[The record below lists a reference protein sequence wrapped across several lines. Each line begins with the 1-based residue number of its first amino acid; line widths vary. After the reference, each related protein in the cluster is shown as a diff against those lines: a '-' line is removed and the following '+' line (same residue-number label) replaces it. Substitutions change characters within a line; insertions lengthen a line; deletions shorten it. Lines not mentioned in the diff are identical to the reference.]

1 MCNTQTTNGVE
12 LQGNENAVAN
22 VKNVEIKPEFLELQ
36 EFVIGWFGST
46 KTAAK
51 KLQGLYFQ
59 FINVQ
64 LEADGCVLQSFSDEL
79 YFIQSMIE
87 ILGKEDE
94 HTQNNTEQENK
105 YIEELR
111 TENKTL
117 KEQIARQTEQIN
129 LLISITAN
137 KKK

>member
-1 MCNTQTTNGVE
+1 MCNKQTTNGVE
-12 LQGNENAVAN
+12 LQGNKNAVEN
-22 VKNVEIKPEFLELQ
+22 VKNAEIKPEFLELQ

-51 KLQGLYFQ
+51 KLQNLYFQ

-64 LEADGCVLQSFSDEL
+64 LEADGCVLQSYLDEL

-105 YIEELR
+105 QIKELQD
-111 TENKTL
+111 ENKVL
-117 KEQIARQTEQIN
+117 KEQLKQQTEQIN
-129 LLISITAN
+129 TLIKLNN
-137 KKK
+137 KK